1 MHARRRAPEAG
12 ASVTVSFLAAR
23 VGGTVEE
30 VLDEGRRVLVL
41 TEEGE
46 LIEFALSPVTGIFV
60 RDGVQ
65 TGARLSFDE

>member
-12 ASVTVSFLAAR
+12 ASVTVAFLAAR

-46 LIEFALSPVTGIFV
+46 LIEFALSPV
-60 RDGVQ
+60 
-65 TGARLSFDE
+65 